1 MKEENKLKKQ
11 LLVEG
16 KDDLH
21 VVYAFCEQYKLP
33 QNFEVIDCKG
43 IPKLKDLVP
52 RIFKQT
58 QDLDTIGV
66 IVDAD
71 TNLQSIWDFL
81 KDSFTKQGFVFPKN
95 IPLNGLILSNSDDKK
110 IGIWIM
116 PNNDLTGTLE
126 DFVKLLIP
134 NNDNLKQVVEDT
146 LIDIEN
152 KKLNKYA
159 QKDRQ
164 KAFINTWL
172 AWQEKS
178 GIQMGQAITSKIL
191 STNNQNAQNFSNWLI
206 NLFK

>member
-1 MKEENKLKKQ
+1 MKEINDFNKQ

-16 KDDLH
+16 NDDFH
-21 VVYAFCEQYKLP
+21 FVSAFCRKIEILE
-33 QNFEVIDCKG
+33 NFRIIDCKG
-43 IPKLKDLVP
+43 IDNLCKEVP
-52 RIFKQT
+52 RRLKQPHIN
-58 QDLDTIGV
+58 TIGI

-71 TNLQSIWDFL
+71 TDLKHIWLSL
-81 KDSFTKQGFVFPKN
+81 KDLIVIRGFIFPEN
-95 IPLNGLILSNSDDKK
+95 IPQNGLILENNDEQK

-134 NNDNLKQVVEDT
+134 KDDNLKDVVEDT
-146 LIDIEN
+146 LVDIEN

-172 AWQEKS
+172 AWQEES
-178 GIQMGQAITSKIL
+178 GLPMGRAITQKIL
-191 STNNQNAQNFSNWLI
+191 STNNQNAKDFSDWLT